1 LTNLFEQAEEE
12 KKQKNWWRTV
22 AQPLFSPSSIFH
34 SSQLQ
39 PQFPKK
45 IVQCRSLLT
54 LKTKKRQG
62 VGKKE
67 GDLREKS

>member
-39 PQFPKK
+39 TQFPKNT
-45 IVQCRSLLT
+45 VQCRSLLT
-54 LKTKKRQG
+54 LEAKKRQG
-62 VGKKE
+62 VKKE
-67 GDLREKS
+67 GDLKEKS